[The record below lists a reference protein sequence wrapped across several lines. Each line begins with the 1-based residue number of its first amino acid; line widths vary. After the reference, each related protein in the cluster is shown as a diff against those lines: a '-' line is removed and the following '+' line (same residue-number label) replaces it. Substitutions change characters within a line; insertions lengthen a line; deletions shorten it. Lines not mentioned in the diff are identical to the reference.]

1 MKKRIVIPL
10 VILLIVFL
18 ALGWVAYKNWNS
30 IEAFVFALQ
39 NTQEDVE
46 NEMRRSKEAL
56 DKYIN
61 ENENLNVRELTEE
74 ETKALANGEIS
85 EEEALEIITGKKEES
100 SQSNKDGKD
109 ESKQTQ
115 KNQSQNE
122 QSKPV
127 KKPDNTTPELTDA
140 EIDEMIEQEIAKLYV
155 LKSQYLGKLDAIEE
169 AAWAERRKI
178 PKEERDAHKQR
189 VIRENMTRIS
199 AWETECDG
207 IVYGIID
214 NIRQILKKYGRDQ
227 AILDE
232 IKQAYLS
239 EKRMKKSYY
248 INRYMD

>member
-74 ETKALANGEIS
+74 ETKALAQGEIS
-85 EEEALEIITGKKEES
+85 EEEALEIITGKKEEPS
-100 SQSNKDGKD
+100 ENNKKEEDTP
-109 ESKQTQ
+109 KQPS
-115 KNQSQNE
+115 KNQTE
-122 QSKPV
+122 TV
-127 KKPDNTTPELTDA
+127 KKSDSTTSELTEA

-169 AAWAERRKI
+169 AAWAERKKI
-178 PKEERDAHKQR
+178 PKEERKAHKQQ

-207 IVYGIID
+207 IVYGIIED
-214 NIRQILKKYGRDQ
+214 IRQILKKYGRDQ

-232 IKQAYLS
+232 IKQAYLN